1 MEFNIQFYFCKFNV
15 MHWSIILWDFTI
27 NHNKIRFRAQSEK
40 LLCLISLLP
49 FTRAVNMLSSKYD
62 RAFVMYMSVCVLNT
76 SCYLIPE
83 QTAVGS
89 MSTDYVRSLS
99 DKAEHTLTMHE
110 HLCEYRS
117 LFFTTFQHGY
127 LHAQWFLKEKSYI
140 MTIKWSTFGWPA
152 SSASNKGVTDGDS
165 LTDTHRPA
173 LWTCLWNLLLQMGT
187 LKWTTRSTAPRN
199 ISRTNWDR
207 RNPVGK
213 TLPYSTALHSYQA
226 RLWFLSS
233 FHSIPLSIHL
243 STSLCLSS
251 LLFSFAGVRLMKTEA
266 RMIHQEDEEKEMKK

>member
-1 MEFNIQFYFCKFNV
+1 

-49 FTRAVNMLSSKYD
+49 FTRAVNMTEPLSCIW
-62 RAFVMYMSVCVLNT
+62 VCVCWTRAVIWYLNRLLWGACPLT
-76 SCYLIPE
+76 VWGHS
-83 QTAVGS
+83 QTKPNTHSPCTNISVSTAACFSLHFS
-89 MSTDYVRSLS
+89 MDIC
-99 DKAEHTLTMHE
+99 MHN
-110 HLCEYRS
+110 
-117 LFFTTFQHGY
+117 G
-127 LHAQWFLKEKSYI
+127 FLKEKSYI